1 MVKAYQRVKSLA
13 HLKKL
18 STGGVEFFITLNFG
32 LRSYKRVAWDEK
44 RKRFKI
50 VNHIDGS
57 RESLTE
63 KQLMDRAYTNIGYA
77 IKLGSLFQA

>member
-1 MVKAYQRVKSLA
+1 MAKAYQRVKSLA

-18 STGGVEFFITLNFG
+18 STGGVEFFIVLNFG

-44 RKRFKI
+44 RKRFRI
-50 VNHIDGS
+50 VNHIDGTKQ
-57 RESLTE
+57 SLTE
-63 KQLMDRAYTNIGYA
+63 KQVTGRAYTNIGYA